1 MYVGKSPSDDMK
13 VPDQYHGVAV
23 DGDGVVRGVGND
35 EELRRAEEMFRR
47 GYVFESDAD
56 AGTDSEPEMKAE
68 VDNAENTA
76 GPEPRGSADAA
87 YSDADAAHASPTS
100 PASPAVSASAKPAQ
114 KKTGGLLSELFGR
127 ISSEDIILIG
137 LIIILFG
144 SGADDEL
151 LIMLAVLLIC

>member
-56 AGTDSEPEMKAE
+56 TGTDSEPEMKVE
-68 VDNAENTA
+68 PDNAENEKTT
-76 GPEPRGSADAA
+76 EPRGSANT
-87 YSDADAAHASPTS
+87 SHNDADVT
-100 PASPAVSASAKPAQ
+100 PASPAAAVSASAKPAP

>member
-56 AGTDSEPEMKAE
+56 AVSDSEPETKAE
-68 VDNAENTA
+68 PDNAEDTTDS
-76 GPEPRGSADAA
+76 RGSADAIH
-87 YSDADAAHASPTS
+87 SDADAIHASH
-100 PASPAVSASAKPAQ
+100 AEAVSASAKPAS

>member
-56 AGTDSEPEMKAE
+56 AVSDSEPETKAE
-68 VDNAENTA
+68 PDNAEDTTDS
-76 GPEPRGSADAA
+76 RGSANT
-87 YSDADAAHASPTS
+87 SHNDADVT
-100 PASPAVSASAKPAQ
+100 PASPAAAVSASAKPAQ

>member
-56 AGTDSEPEMKAE
+56 AGTESEPESKAE
-68 VDNAENTA
+68 VDNAENVKTT
-76 GPEPRGSADAA
+76 GPRGSADAVH
-87 YSDADAAHASPTS
+87 SDADAAHAAPTS
-100 PASPAVSASAKPAQ
+100 PASPAAAVSA
-114 KKTGGLLSELFGR
+114 
-127 ISSEDIILIG
+127 SSEDIILIG

>member
-76 GPEPRGSADAA
+76 GPRGSADAVQ
-87 YSDADAAHASPTS
+87 SDADAAPASPTS
-100 PASPAVSASAKPAQ
+100 PAAAVSARPAP

>member
-56 AGTDSEPEMKAE
+56 AGAESVPEIKSEP
-68 VDNAENTA
+68 DNAENTA
-76 GPEPRGSADAA
+76 GPRGSADAVHNN
-87 YSDADAAHASPTS
+87 ADAP
-100 PASPAVSASAKPAQ
+100 PASPAEAVSARPAP

>member
-56 AGTDSEPEMKAE
+56 TGADSVPEIKAE
-68 VDNAENTA
+68 PDNDENEKTT
-76 GPEPRGSADAA
+76 EPHDSADAA
-87 YSDADAAHASPTS
+87 HSDADAAPTS
-100 PASPAVSASAKPAQ
+100 PAAAVSASARPAP

>member
-56 AGTDSEPEMKAE
+56 TGEESEPESKAE
-68 VDNAENTA
+68 PDNAENEKTT
-76 GPEPRGSADAA
+76 EPRDSADAVHN
-87 YSDADAAHASPTS
+87 DADTAHASPTS
-100 PASPAVSASAKPAQ
+100 PAEAVSASAKPAL
-114 KKTGGLLSELFGR
+114 KKTGGLLSDLFGR